1 MERRAAELLRLRI
14 RTSDVIGLRDVYDVL
29 LDRLDELHSTPTI
42 ETEEVGADELSVPG
56 PLVTIEALL
65 ATPAAGSASYEL
77 TRNSSHHHT
86 PAVLEDD
93 ERAVELGRP
102 FLNFAEQQVD
112 SSTFYDAESFTRL
125 RRIRRT
131 VASDGHLLAN
141 QQVR

>member
-1 MERRAAELLRLRI
+1 M
-14 RTSDVIGLRDVYDVL
+14 
-29 LDRLDELHSTPTI
+29 
-42 ETEEVGADELSVPG
+42 
-56 PLVTIEALL
+56 
-65 ATPAAGSASYEL
+65 
-77 TRNSSHHHT
+77 
-86 PAVLEDD
+86 LEDD